1 VLNTHL
7 VSKPKQPQNLRTHLY
22 IHIDGG
28 WPPAGVG
35 AIKSLKTAKPLKQGG
50 QDSRH
55 FGGVDS
61 ELASWETSKHVS

>member
-1 VLNTHL
+1 MGVGHL
-7 VSKPKQPQNLRTHLY
+7 R
-22 IHIDGG
+22 
-28 WPPAGVG
+28 GVG
-35 AIKSLKTAKPLKQGG
+35 ARKSLKTAKPLKQGG